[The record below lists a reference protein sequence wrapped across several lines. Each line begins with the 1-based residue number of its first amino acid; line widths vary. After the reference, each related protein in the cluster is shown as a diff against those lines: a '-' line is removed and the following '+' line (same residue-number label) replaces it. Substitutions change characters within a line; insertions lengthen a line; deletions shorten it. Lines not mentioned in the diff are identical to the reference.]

1 MATTLDGQS
10 LFDEQDLEIK
20 CDSFRRD
27 STERTIPGLDG
38 VLSIDLGARSRSIKQ
53 KGTLNAKSRTQMEN
67 RLNLIRSFID
77 GNTHTIETH
86 NGKKFNDLRVDAFR
100 VIKEQI
106 SGSGITINYEIAYTQ
121 LVA

>member
-20 CDSFRRD
+20 CDSLRRD
-27 STERTIPGLDG
+27 SMERTIPGLDG
-38 VLSIDLGARSRSIKQ
+38 VLSIDLGVRSRNIKQ
-53 KGTLNAKSRTQMEN
+53 NGMLNAKSRAQMEN

-77 GNTHTIETH
+77 GNTHTLETR
-86 NGKKFNDLRVDAFR
+86 NGEKFNDLRVDAFR

-106 SGSGITINYEIAYTQ
+106 SGSGITVNYEIAYTQ